1 MFKVKLRKYTMV
13 INGLKYEHWNFI
25 KAKNDLLLHLTLRHV
40 KPPIITKAI
49 KALAYIKDMYDG
61 VPESEVRKPKG
72 VAIYTHD
79 YPDIYYSVDIDMKNI
94 DEHVYFTVKAKEMS
108 HV

>member
-1 MFKVKLRKYTMV
+1 MFKVKLRKYIMT
-13 INGLKYEHWNFI
+13 INGCIYESWNFI
-25 KAKNDLLLHLTLRHV
+25 KAKNDLLLHLTLRHA
-40 KPPIITKAI
+40 KPSIITNAVKSL
-49 KALAYIKDMYDG
+49 KYIKDMYDG
-61 VPESEVRKPKG
+61 VPESKLQKPKG

-94 DEHVYFTVKAKEMS
+94 DEHVYFTVKAKEIS